1 MDDRPLPNAE
11 VRFYPMGGKDL
22 PFSIGVTDDQG
33 NYSLKLSETDRDGAL
48 VGEHRVIITV
58 NERNREQPMGPEGP
72 RELVPRKYNRESTLT
87 CTVPREGRK
96 DFNLEL
102 KSH

>member
-1 MDDRPLPNAE
+1 MA
-11 VRFYPMGGKDL
+11 GKDL
-22 PFSIGVTDDQG
+22 PFSMGETDDQG
-33 NYSLKLSETDRDGAL
+33 NYTLKLAESGRDGA
-48 VGEHRVIITV
+48 VIGEHRVIITA
-58 NERNREQPMGPEGP
+58 NERNREQPIGPEGP